1 MKKSYSTVFK
11 LTAMFLILLSSSI
24 VVQAQTIRLSF
35 ANAQN
40 TNDGVH
46 DYYEV
51 DVLIQTWD
59 GMPDFKL
66 GPQQFYFNYN
76 TAAFGTNIYDNDNK
90 ETDGVDITYPNDGGL
105 NGYIAGQSIDMAVGF
120 RIYSSLQL
128 NNNTDFRLSYS
139 LQQGY
144 SSGTFA
150 ENNVTA
156 TPKKLI
162 HIKMRY
168 IDVTQDP
175 MVVFED
181 DESKVDSGRD
191 QNFTAC
197 GPSAPSVAELAN
209 CPAFLPTQINDAV
222 FDSFG
227 ATLSNI
233 KFEMEN
239 ELSIYPN
246 PASEVINIASRHTIQ
261 QVDLFDILGKKVK
274 RVSNSNRIDVRDLKT
289 GVYFIKVLTEKAQV
303 TKKIVIE

>member
-1 MKKSYSTVFK
+1 MKKSYLTFFK
-11 LTAMFLILLSSSI
+11 LTAIFLIFVSSSM
-24 VVQAQTIRLSF
+24 VLQAQTIRLSF

-76 TAAFGTNIYDNDNK
+76 TAAFGINIYDNDNK
-90 ETDGVDITYPNDGGL
+90 ETDGIDVTYPNDGGPD
-105 NGYIAGQSIDMAVGF
+105 GYIAGQGADLVPSF
-120 RIYSSLQL
+120 KIYGILQM
-128 NNNTDFRLSYS
+128 NNNTDSRMSYS
-139 LQQGY
+139 LQQTASAG
-144 SSGTFA
+144 SMT
-150 ENNVTA
+150 ENNVTSN
-156 TPKKLI
+156 PKKLI

-168 IDVTQDP
+168 IDVSQDP

-197 GPSAPSVAELAN
+197 GPYNVFAGAD
-209 CPAFLPTQINDAV
+209 CPNYLPIQINDAV
-222 FDSFG
+222 FDSSG